1 MGTVTM
7 YLHLVSGRMKISDES
22 DDVCFFVDCSF
33 FRRFSKHVN
42 CFCYC
47 FDFITSANINITWN
61 EEFLSK

>member
-1 MGTVTM
+1 MILVNNNLLVKMGTVTM

-42 CFCYC
+42 CF
-47 FDFITSANINITWN
+47 
-61 EEFLSK
+61 